1 MEQIAEVAPHYR
13 GRIAALLAS
22 FVRQEAPWPP
32 SRPLREVDV
41 LTGATLTGADFTG
54 ADFTGAELE
63 GTAGVSADRDADSRR
78 GSRHGPNQGEAERSP
93 SRAPAS

>member
-54 ADFTGAELE
+54 AELE